1 MLCGLEG
8 GMKVLVAGSWLGDDS
23 DKSSDYSVNFDSV
36 SVPAMI
42 VQPGVLRCYAPRQFI
57 F

>member
-1 MLCGLEG
+1 
-8 GMKVLVAGSWLGDDS
+8 MKVLVAGSWLGDDS